1 MKKLKTRTAETLI
14 EIVTAMTVFG
24 VISYGIFDFMANQT
38 LHLARV
44 RDRENMLYAAQKL
57 ISCSSFDKV
66 PEANPKPIADTGMKY
81 TLQGTTLKLIKGS
94 TTMSFKVHNVQ

>member
-1 MKKLKTRTAETLI
+1 MKKLKRRTAETLI

-38 LHLARV
+38 LHLARI

-66 PEANPKPIADTGMKY
+66 PEANPNPIADMDED
-81 TLQGTTLKLIKGS
+81 TTVSSTRFRKGAS
-94 TTMSFKVHNVQ
+94 IPVRL